1 MVCAAKSKLLPEVFW
16 DTLSQEQKKTQRSA
30 LGLKARCRWLEA
42 PTCRAVFQKNS
53 TQQPQSP
60 GSASIRGAA
69 WSADTGLSYPTPRHT
84 AWASLGTGM
93 NPWLQT
99 LKPPRDQEIWTGR
112 VLSTGICALNK
123 ATSPQAASLL
133 CQHKYHLPHWGFFYR
148 QNRMPDTEPVQ
159 ERNGSA
165 SLQSWIFQGEGL
177 LPTGQVPPI
186 RERANYGTKELVW
199 VHLHS

>member
-1 MVCAAKSKLLPEVFW
+1 MVSAAKSKLLPEVFW
-16 DTLSQEQKKTQRSA
+16 DTLSQEQKKKKKKSA

-53 TQQPQSP
+53 THQPQRP

-84 AWASLGTGM
+84 VWASLGTGM

-99 LKPPRDQEIWTGR
+99 AKPPRDQEIWTER

-133 CQHKYHLPHWGFFYR
+133 CQHKYHLPHWGFFTGK
-148 QNRMPDTEPVQ
+148 TECLTWSQSRKGMAQLPPVLSIPGW
-159 ERNGSA
+159 GS
-165 SLQSWIFQGEGL
+165 S
-177 LPTGQVPPI
+177 
-186 RERANYGTKELVW
+186 ANCS
-199 VHLHS
+199 H